1 MTGSPIVS
9 ALFQDEQDGVN
20 SSAAQSAAPPP
31 AAAGLT
37 TTLPTDDEISH
48 LGSASRTTYAAVT
61 AKVLEEHRAS
71 DLGEM
76 SSKITELVTVAKGLD
91 PRQSRHGLLDRAL
104 GFLHD
109 EREQLLSRML
119 TARQRLDSIRR
130 EVDGMVALERRHVAA
145 LAELQTANV
154 RYHGQMKAAAE
165 QGEQWL
171 AAIKTA
177 LAAPVDETDSFAGPK
192 RAALQQNAMRLEKAV
207 NDFRNAMT
215 LAKQEALT
223 IQMESGNSQA
233 LLYEFE
239 QAITLVIPALESIL
253 AQQLIQIDQKHA
265 AATDAML
272 RSTLDAAL
280 RTQAQLVG
288 DNTVAVAALQ
298 QNAAISTTT
307 LMECESMLDAAN
319 AKVRQIEEA
328 GRQARLVDAANRT
341 QTEQRL
347 LAHFSA

>member
-9 ALFQDEQDGVN
+9 ALFQDEPAGVDE
-20 SSAAQSAAPPP
+20 AAPE
-31 AAAGLT
+31 ATATGCT
-37 TTLPTDDEISH
+37 TPLPTDDDISH
-48 LGSASRTTYAAVT
+48 LGSASRSTYAAVT
-61 AKVLEEHRAS
+61 AKVLDEHKAS

-76 SSKITELVTVAKGLD
+76 SGKITELVTVAKGLD
-91 PRQSRHGLLDRAL
+91 PRQSRHGLLDRAF

-109 EREQLLSRML
+109 EREQLLSRMQ
-119 TARQRLDSIRR
+119 TARQRLDTIKH
-130 EVDGMVALERRHVAA
+130 EVDGMVALERRHVAS
-145 LAELQTANV
+145 LAELQAANI

-171 AAIKTA
+171 AAIKAA
-177 LAAPVDETDSFAGPK
+177 LALPVDEADSFAGPK
-192 RAALQQNAMRLEKAV
+192 RAALQQNAARLEKAV

-265 AATDAML
+265 ADTDAML

-280 RTQAQLVG
+280 RTQARLVG
-288 DNTVAVAALQ
+288 DNTVAIAALQ

-307 LMECESMLDAAN
+307 LLDCETMLEAAD

-328 GRQARLVDAANRT
+328 GRQARLADATNRT

-347 LAHFSA
+347 LARFSA